1 MKKAAMGSAELR
13 WEFWVAGWT
22 EQELL
27 EAPVVAALE
36 KSFPETKVILIDA
49 AGSLMGK
56 SDLQI
61 HGCELS
67 LFIRS
72 VMSDSATS
80 RTATCQ
86 ASLSLTVSQTWLKLM
101 STESMIPSNNLIFC
115 LPFLLLPSVFPSI
128 RVFSSESALHIRWP
142 SNGVWTTVSVLPMNI
157 HGWLPL
163 GLTGLIS
170 LLSKRLSRGS
180 YIRMPAFAGVVVLE
194 KQLLERVCFFPDV
207 VWAAG

>member
-1 MKKAAMGSAELR
+1 M
-13 WEFWVAGWT
+13 
-22 EQELL
+22 
-27 EAPVVAALE
+27 VAALE

-101 STESMIPSNNLIFC
+101 STESMIPSNHLILC
-115 LPFLLLPSVFPSI
+115 HLLLLLPSNFLSI
-128 RVFSSESALHIRWP
+128 RMFSTRLQSKEERKKE
-142 SNGVWTTVSVLPMNI
+142 
-157 HGWLPL
+157 
-163 GLTGLIS
+163 
-170 LLSKRLSRGS
+170 KRLPQDDLLRSQPLQTPQGDPRT
-180 YIRMPAFAGVVVLE
+180 AF
-194 KQLLERVCFFPDV
+194 QSIP
-207 VWAAG
+207 